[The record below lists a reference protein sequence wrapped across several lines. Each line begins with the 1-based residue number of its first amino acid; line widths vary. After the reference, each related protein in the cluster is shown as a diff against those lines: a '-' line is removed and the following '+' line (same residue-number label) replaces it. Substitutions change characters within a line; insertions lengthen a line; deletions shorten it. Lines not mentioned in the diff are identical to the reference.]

1 MDETFITYNPTH
13 PKTGE
18 EFTLLVGSLGTIIRP
33 SYRDRRGCERKSRV
47 LKGGSNSTGREQ
59 VNLWAYDS
67 EGKKHQ
73 WHTKR
78 YQLVAAA
85 WHGYEFGSGHHVH
98 HIDCDETN
106 NEADNLVPLTP
117 KEHKRVHIL
126 IKHYGFDP
134 YEALAEVLMA
144 RGDDDR
150 DDLATEAVA

>member
-1 MDETFITYNPTH
+1 
-13 PKTGE
+13 
-18 EFTLLVGSLGTIIRP
+18 V
-33 SYRDRRGCERKSRV
+33 
-47 LKGGSNSTGREQ
+47 
-59 VNLWAYDS
+59 AY
-67 EGKKHQ
+67 EAIPA
-73 WHTKR
+73 T
-78 YQLVAAA
+78 AA